1 MTESSGKTP
10 TLLSGG
16 RILLNSHTTQS
27 KLQVSFEA
35 YQITHGIFHKARTNN
50 PKVYIEP

>member
-16 RILLNSHTTQS
+16 RILFNSRTTQS

-35 YQITHGIFHKARTNN
+35 YQITMTFFIKREQIILKF
-50 PKVYIEP
+50 I